1 MGSNSNSLNSTM
13 NFTEASISGIP
24 GSQRL
29 ITAHNG
35 EGKAVAGSIEP
46 VQWQSMRNGAV
57 CMSLIYTTSEPLP
70 NLNEDADIKKHNE
83 KVAAGKVG
91 LVSPGG
97 SVCRL
102 TDFSPSND
110 PQMHRTKSLDYG
122 ILMEGEMELIL
133 DSGEVHLMK
142 KGDVAVQRGTMHA
155 WRNPSSTQWARMLF
169 VLLDCQPLE
178 VAGNKLGE
186 VLAPG
191 QHEMPASGNDT
202 NSAREGHR

>member
-1 MGSNSNSLNSTM
+1 MAISSGTDGPDGAKT
-13 NFTEASISGIP
+13 FTETSISGFP

-29 ITAHNG
+29 ITSHNEAG
-35 EGKAVAGSIEP
+35 EAVVKSSEPGK
-46 VQWQSMRNGAV
+46 WQSMRDGAV
-57 CMSLIYTTSEPLP
+57 CMTLIYTTSEPTP
-70 NLNEDADIKKHNE
+70 NLNNDADIRTYEK

-122 ILMEGEMELIL
+122 VVMEGEMELIL

-142 KGDVAVQRGTMHA
+142 KGDVAIQRGTMHA

-191 QHEMPASGNDT
+191 QHEMHASEN
-202 NSAREGHR
+202 

>member
-1 MGSNSNSLNSTM
+1 MSSAK
-13 NFTEASISGIP
+13 NFIQSSISGFP

-29 ITAHNG
+29 ITSHNEG
-35 EGKAVAGSIEP
+35 GKAVVKSIEP
-46 VQWQSMRNGAV
+46 AQWESMRNGAV
-57 CMSLIYTTSEPLP
+57 CMTLIYTTSEPLP
-70 NLNEDADIKKHNE
+70 NLSDDVDITTHEKKVE
-83 KVAAGKVG
+83 EGKVG

-102 TDFSPSND
+102 TDFSPRND

-122 ILMEGEMELIL
+122 VVMEGEMELIL

-169 VLLDCQPLE
+169 VLLDCQPLNI
-178 VAGNKLGE
+178 GGQKLGE
-186 VLAPG
+186 ILAPG
-191 QHEMPASGNDT
+191 QHEMSARGNDGD
-202 NSAREGHR
+202 S